1 MRIGKKKRGTVKLKP
16 QKPAKPAKPAKL
28 LKDINIKELK
38 AVWIVPK
45 RTTRQLW
52 IDI

>member
-1 MRIGKKKRGTVKLKP
+1 MRIGKKCKRGTVKLKP
-16 QKPAKPAKPAKL
+16 AKPAKPANPQKT
-28 LKDINIKELK
+28 IKRYKHELK
-38 AVWIVPK
+38 AVWIVQK